1 MTQNEFNKL
10 NASEI
15 LAFLRRYPG
24 KDDAEK
30 IALALLG
37 DDARYWWNQRAKDPI
52 KGIVDTQTGKYKTP
66 FTANGV
72 KYHIR
77 SVREGLGFT
86 RYKLLKQM
94 LSVVGFNATFA
105 EQMQAFDRLV
115 KAANS
120 LVSKEPKLDELFK
133 EIENLRQAVNKTDRT
148 WDYSF
153 YAATLF
159 IVREGEDLNDWN
171 ESMANEKIADWQAEG
186 LHEHDFFFL
195 VMFTASQLTEWWND
209 LPKQIDKAVRD
220 SL

>member
-1 MTQNEFNKL
+1 MTQNDFNKL
-10 NASEI
+10 DAKEI
-15 LAFLRRYPG
+15 LTLLRRYPDKIG
-24 KDDAEK
+24 AEK
-30 IALALLG
+30 IALAVLG
-37 DDARYWWNQRAKDPI
+37 DDARHWWQQRTKDPI
-52 KGIVDTQTGKYKTP
+52 KGIVDTETGKYKTP

-105 EQMQAFDRLV
+105 EQVQSFDRLT

-120 LVSKEPKLDELFK
+120 LVTKEPRMDELFR
-133 EIENLRQAVNKTDRT
+133 EIENFKQAISKADRT

-159 IVREGEDLNDWN
+159 IVREGEDLTEWN
-171 ESMANEKIADWQAEG
+171 ESMANEKIADWQKEG

-195 VMFTASQLTEWWND
+195 VMFMASQLAEWWNE
-209 LPKQIDKAVRD
+209 LPKQIDRVVRD